1 MKLSREDNCKQLLDC
16 KFVIIERK
24 KIENFYFGLSVPPKE
39 EGDAAK
45 PWKLQV
51 GEVVWGAARGSTAW
65 PGKVESLGAPGSLI
79 VWVRWYGGGGN
90 GNNLSQVDVK
100 TLKSLS
106 DGLEAH
112 HRARKKFRK

>member
-1 MKLSREDNCKQLLDC
+1 MKILFS
-16 KFVIIERK
+16 
-24 KIENFYFGLSVPPKE
+24 GLSVPSKD

-45 PWKLQV
+45 PWKLEV

-65 PGKVESLGAPGSLI
+65 PGKVESLGAPGSLT
-79 VWVRWYGGGGN
+79 VWVRWYGGGGS
-90 GNNLSQVDVK
+90 GNNLSQVDAK